1 MPIYAF
7 YYTVFILN
15 STLASRYSPTTEWEI
30 GRYQVA
36 QLKEEAPQ
44 LDQINHNERERER
57 DRERERETEREEG
70 GGAQRHILEWERV
83 SGKKTTQDAI
93 SRRIQVGRPPPPP
106 PPLEMAPVRLGAM
119 AAS

>member
-57 DRERERETEREEG
+57 ERQRERERDRERGGRRCTE
-70 GGAQRHILEWERV
+70 AHIGMGESERQ
-83 SGKKTTQDAI
+83 KNN
-93 SRRIQVGRPPPPP
+93 SRRNQPPHSSG
-106 PPLEMAPVRLGAM
+106 EAAAAAATARDGAGEIGCNG
-119 AAS
+119 S

>member
-36 QLKEEAPQ
+36 QLKEEVPQ

-57 DRERERETEREEG
+57 ERHRERERDTEREEG
-70 GGAQRHILEWERV
+70 GGAQRHILEWEGER
-83 SGKKTTQDAI
+83 
-93 SRRIQVGRPPPPP
+93 
-106 PPLEMAPVRLGAM
+106 E
-119 AAS
+119 